1 MRVAIVGGG
10 LAGASVA
17 YALAQKGVGDI
28 TVFERGPRLAYGA
41 SGAAAGILQPVTGR
55 RARLAP
61 WHAEGMLH
69 TLGIA
74 DELEVP
80 RLPGAQDG
88 ALRVA
93 LTEDQAHAWSVRAD
107 DMDPEIARWIDAT
120 ECLALE
126 PAVTPGVLGAVW
138 IPAARALPVRVL
150 VERMCQAAGADVRC
164 GVEAMDCENAGSSVT
179 VRVSSQSS
187 TTQTHTYDAL
197 VLCGG
202 LRPPSRDPLIPVKG
216 QVGRFRT
223 DRVPRRVLSSGG
235 FVCSG
240 GAREVLV
247 GATTEWE
254 PFEPGVTPD
263 GIDALHARATKLLG
277 PGNYTPEAVWWGT
290 RPTTKDRVPKLGAI
304 DESGR
309 VFVLEGLGTK
319 GLLLGPIAAG
329 WLADW
334 VTGGSD
340 ERDVPSAFVV

>member
-17 YALAQKGVGDI
+17 YALAGKGVDDI
-28 TVFERGPRLAYGA
+28 TVFERGPRLACGA

-74 DELEVP
+74 EELQVP
-80 RLPGAQDG
+80 RLPGAGDG
-88 ALRVA
+88 VLRVA
-93 LTEDQAHAWSVRAD
+93 LTEDQAQAWSVRAD
-107 DMDPEIARWIDAT
+107 DMDPEIARWVDGT
-120 ECLALE
+120 ECRALE
-126 PAVTPGVLGAVW
+126 PAVTAQALGAVW
-138 IPAARALPVRVL
+138 IPAARALPVRTL
-150 VERMCQAAGADVRC
+150 VERMVHAAGASVLC
-164 GVEAMDCENAGSSVT
+164 GVEALDYEASSASVT
-179 VRVSSQSS
+179 LRARSAPNAAVP
-187 TTQTHTYDAL
+187 HEFDAV

-202 LRPPSRDPLIPVKG
+202 LRPPGRAPLIPVKG
-216 QVGRFRT
+216 QVGRFLS

-240 GAREVLV
+240 GATEVLV

-254 PFEPGVTPD
+254 PFEPGVTPE
-263 GIDALHARATKLLG
+263 GIDALHGRVSKLLG
-277 PGNYTPEAVWWGT
+277 SGNYTPQTVWWGV

-334 VTGGSD
+334 VVGRSD
-340 ERDVPSAFVV
+340 ERDIPQAFRV